1 MTTDD
6 EFITKDNFETTSF
19 FSSFEDKYI
28 IFDNLEKK
36 TEPII
41 HQHNEVYNS
50 LYVYVIVVLNG
61 TLNININSTEL
72 QIHSNE
78 YLTIMPCT
86 RFCVKDSRCM
96 YFAYATQAYLTNTIY
111 RQIGMKRDLYTH
123 CFTFHH
129 HRFSHEQTQ
138 RFKSVYLMAKR
149 EHKRPN
155 FTMKE
160 HAIRALLVAYYSQLH
175 TFLENNQEI
184 NHYKNTRQEQIFKQF
199 LNLLDTN
206 YTHNRTV
213 SFYAKELNITPK
225 YLSSTTIAFTGISA
239 SKIIDDFVV
248 FQIKQQLYTNTKSVK
263 EISKNLNF
271 QSQSFFGRYFKRIT
285 TMSPREYINK
295 YSIKSI

>member
-1 MTTDD
+1 MITDG
-6 EFITKDNFETTSF
+6 EFINKDNFDTTSY

-41 HQHNEVYNS
+41 PHRNEVYNS

-61 TLNININSTEL
+61 TLNINVNSTEL

-86 RFCVKDSRCM
+86 KFRVKESRCT

-111 RQIGMKRDLYTH
+111 NQIGMLRDLYTH

-129 HRFSHEQTQ
+129 HRFSNEQIQ

-149 EHKRPN
+149 EHGRN
-155 FTMKE
+155 DFIMKE
-160 HAIRALLVAYYSQLH
+160 YAIRAIHVAYYSQLH

-184 NHYKNTRQEQIFKQF
+184 NHYKNTRQEQIFKDF
-199 LNLLDTN
+199 LILLDNN
-206 YTHNRTV
+206 YQNNRAV
-213 SFYAKELNITPK
+213 NFYAQKLNITPK
-225 YLSSTTIAFTGISA
+225 YLSSTTISFTGISA

-248 FQIKQQLYTNTKSVK
+248 FQIKQQLYNNIKSVK
-263 EISKNLNF
+263 EISKSLNF

-285 TMSPREYINK
+285 GMSPREYINK
-295 YSIKSI
+295 YSIKAY

>member
-1 MTTDD
+1 MITDG
-6 EFITKDNFETTSF
+6 EFINKDNFDTTSY

-41 HQHNEVYNS
+41 PHRNEVYNS

-61 TLNININSTEL
+61 TLNINVNSTEL

-86 RFCVKDSRCM
+86 KFRVKESRCT

-111 RQIGMKRDLYTH
+111 NQIGMLRDLYTH

-129 HRFSHEQTQ
+129 HRFNHEQTQ
-138 RFKSVYLMAKR
+138 RFKSVYLMAQR
-149 EHKRPN
+149 EHERMN

-160 HAIRALLVAYYSQLH
+160 PAIRATHMAYYSQLH
-175 TFLENNQEI
+175 CFLENNQEI
-184 NHYKNTRQEQIFKQF
+184 NHYKNTRQEQIFKEF
-199 LNLLDTN
+199 LNLLDIN
-206 YTHNRTV
+206 YTHDRAVN
-213 SFYAKELNITPK
+213 FYAKKMNITPK

-248 FQIKQQLYTNTKSVK
+248 FQIKQQLYTNTKNVK

-285 TMSPREYINK
+285 GMSPREYINK
-295 YSIKSI
+295 YSITAI